1 MMLGARTA
9 AWAKSG
15 GGVPLPYDAEVEYI
29 GSTGTQWIDT
39 GLVWDSDEWKC
50 SAVIT
55 ALSIV
60 EENYIISQ
68 HSSGQGV
75 VYAFAYMHYAE
86 VRLAYRYNYAAKFK
100 VTSDFF
106 GKTYEWNAYYT
117 NGNQTLSIGNLATLS
132 ANQVWVSG
140 ATQEGMRII
149 IGGMRTYGSM
159 AKDIR
164 FGRVRI
170 EHGKF
175 LVRDFIPVRVGTVG
189 YMYDRVSGQLFGN
202 QGTGDFIIGP
212 DKTT

>member
-1 MMLGARTA
+1 MMVGARVG
-9 AWAKSG
+9 AWAKIG
-15 GGVPLPYDAEVEYI
+15 APLPYDAEVEYLE
-29 GSTGTQWIDT
+29 STGTQWIDT

-55 ALSIV
+55 ALSAV

-68 HSSGQGV
+68 HSSGQGA
-75 VYAFAYMHYAE
+75 VYAFAYMHNSNL
-86 VRLAYRYNYAAKFK
+86 RLAYRNNDAAGFF

-132 ANQVWVSG
+132 ANQVWKSG

-149 IGGMRTYGSM
+149 IGGMRTYGGM
-159 AKDIR
+159 AKYIR

-170 EHGKF
+170 EHGNF
-175 LVRDFIPVRVGTVG
+175 LVRDFIPVRVGDVG

-202 QGTGDFIIGP
+202 SGTGAFLIGP